1 MISNAMTSDAKEATH
16 FGAAYAASPG
26 ATVKEAVERYMTV
39 NGFSRDEYTAKS
51 VPVKV
56 GPITFKLPNGAARQ
70 KAIAQHDV
78 HHVLTGYLTD
88 LAGEAEIGAYELRGG
103 CTNAFLWFINLAAV
117 MAGLF
122 VAPRRVV
129 RAFRAAKGAHTLY
142 RLDLGA
148 GEVEPLTVAE
158 LRARAG
164 IPARGYAADTAER
177 S

>member
-1 MISNAMTSDAKEATH
+1 MISNAMTSDTKETAN
-16 FGAAYAASPG
+16 FGVAYAASPS
-26 ATVKEAVERYMTV
+26 ATVKESVERYMNV
-39 NGFSRDEYTAKS
+39 NGFSRAEYAAKT

-56 GPITFKLPNGAARQ
+56 GPITFQLPNGAARQ

-88 LAGEAEIGAYELRGG
+88 LTGEAEIGAFELRGG

-117 MAGLF
+117 AVGLF
-122 VAPRRVV
+122 IAPRRIV

-142 RLDLGA
+142 RLDLA
-148 GEVEPLTVAE
+148 AAEVEPLTVAE

-164 IPARGYAADTAER
+164 IPVHGYAPATKPR
-177 S
+177 